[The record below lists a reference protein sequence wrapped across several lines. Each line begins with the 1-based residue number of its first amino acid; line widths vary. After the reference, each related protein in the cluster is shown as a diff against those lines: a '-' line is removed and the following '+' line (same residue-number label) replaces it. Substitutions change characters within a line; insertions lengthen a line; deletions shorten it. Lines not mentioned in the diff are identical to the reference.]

1 MCNTS
6 ALKPVAWRSRA
17 GAGVKNALASNTNQR
32 FSMASAFSSAA
43 LPSAMQNEQQ
53 RIDDVKSSFRVL
65 HRWTDKSWGAGFDVL
80 VFPKCVMLLDPV
92 DPASSKVIVFPTNQE
107 FKVRVFYKKN
117 AECCE
122 TPICRDSSKPASAVT
137 SSSPKFI
144 SELRICAREIATDVS
159 NDDFFRTASPS
170 DIVLR
175 WIDAG
180 EM

>member
-1 MCNTS
+1 
-6 ALKPVAWRSRA
+6 
-17 GAGVKNALASNTNQR
+17 
-32 FSMASAFSSAA
+32 MASAFSSPS

-107 FKVRVFYKKN
+107 FKVRVFYKQN

-122 TPICRDSSKPASAVT
+122 SPICRDSSKSASAEVAFKLLDNPAVTPHRAAVT

-159 NDDFFRTASPS
+159 NEDFFRTASPS